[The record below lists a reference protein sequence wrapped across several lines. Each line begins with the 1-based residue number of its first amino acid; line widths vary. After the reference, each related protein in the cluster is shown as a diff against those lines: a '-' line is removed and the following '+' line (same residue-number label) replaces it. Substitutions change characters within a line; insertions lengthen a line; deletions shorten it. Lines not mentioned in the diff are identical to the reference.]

1 MPEPFVSADRRADLF
16 TDVASRVEV
25 ATMNKQN
32 FDKKDA
38 EMSEDF
44 GENTADAV
52 ASDEEF
58 VTAVGQR
65 WVKPVV

>member
-16 TDVASRVEV
+16 TDLASRVEV

-44 GENTADAV
+44 GESTV
-52 ASDEEF
+52 ASDEAF